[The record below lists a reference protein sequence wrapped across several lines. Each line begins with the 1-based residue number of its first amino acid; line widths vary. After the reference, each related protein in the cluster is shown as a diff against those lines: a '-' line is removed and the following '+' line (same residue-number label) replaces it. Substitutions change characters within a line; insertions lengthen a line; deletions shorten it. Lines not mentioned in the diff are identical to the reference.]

1 MNYRPNA
8 TYPSSPLAPLTEYGK
23 SGKTPYDRKGRL
35 RYVPEP
41 QPNAYQGAVPSMAYQ
56 RVVRL
61 PEYPGNYSS
70 GLPAMYP
77 PINAARK
84 KELQD
89 AIELL
94 QAMKRDV
101 EQEAIEAGKD
111 TAKAQASS
119 NTPPLFNELGPEAAV
134 HPSMLFMQPEE
145 IEALYEQRQKRAA
158 EITQKLRWVANRI
171 LELQDQLAAM

>member
-101 EQEAIEAGKD
+101 EQEAIEAD
-111 TAKAQASS
+111 RDAAKAS
-119 NTPPLFNELGPEAAV
+119 PLFAESGPGAIV
-134 HPSMLFMQPEE
+134 DPSMLFMQPEE
-145 IEALYEQRQKRAA
+145 IDALYEQRQKRAA

-171 LELQDQLAAM
+171 AELQSQLAAIG